1 MRELLYTDSKEIRL
15 DSFLEEKFPSLTF
28 SKLNQYL
35 RENKIKVNKKKVPL
49 STRLHSGDIVYL
61 YILDDVLDKTVSIAL
76 DVVYEDSNILI
87 VNKPAGLIVQD
98 ENNPDSDSLL
108 NRAKAYL
115 KSRDD
120 EYKDLVLC
128 HRLDTGTSGIVI
140 LAKNEDAENTIT
152 TLIRLHKIQKEYRC
166 ITYGIPK
173 EREGTI
179 DNYLLKDSKTGQV
192 KQYAHEKEGA
202 KRAVSEYYVANT
214 NNEYALINVKLL
226 TGRTHQIRVHMV
238 GLHCPIVGDS
248 KYGNNLVNRKT
259 KQKRQLLCAYKIK
272 FPYMDGKYS
281 NISNKEF
288 TIKIPDNFAAFMAM

>member
-98 ENNPDSDSLL
+98 ENNPDNDSLL
-108 NRAKAYL
+108 NRSKAYL

-140 LAKNEDAENTIT
+140 LAKNEDAENAIT

-202 KRAVSEYYVANT
+202 KRAISEYYVANT

-226 TGRTHQIRVHMV
+226 TGRTHQIRVHMA

-288 TIKIPDNFAAFMAM
+288 TVKIPDNFAAFMAM